1 MDRLSLLRGTPIKIN
16 EHIFVTQPTVSE
28 IASVGESAYFA
39 GVYTLCATPSDYK
52 VQLWDNGI
60 DWTEVDDFVL
70 FQTVYKS
77 VDPRVI
83 ALLLPGVP
91 LLDMVRAVVRDSNEM
106 CLVSKDGNVVI
117 DETVYLSI
125 VDALRKSNSVSKNV
139 DKPGN
144 LTTKKFMLNKE
155 RRRIERAASESEK
168 SSSLAPI
175 ISSLVNCEHFKYDYS
190 SVWGLTLYQLM
201 DALQQI
207 QRYKRCDYTM
217 CGVYAGTVDPKN
229 LSSDDLSWIATS
241 NKS

>member
-1 MDRLSLLRGTPIKIN
+1 MDELSLLYGAPIRIN
-16 EHIFVTQPTVSE
+16 DRISVAQPTISE
-28 IASVGESAYFA
+28 IASIGESVYFA

-52 VQLWDNGI
+52 VQLWDNGV

-70 FQTVYKS
+70 FQTVYKT

-83 ALLLPGVP
+83 ALLLPGIP
-91 LLDMVRAVVRDSNEM
+91 LLDMVRAVTRDSNDM
-106 CLVSKDGNVVI
+106 CLVSKDGNIVI

-125 VDALRKSNSVSKNV
+125 ADALRKSNSITKNV
-139 DKPGN
+139 DNPGN

-155 RRRIERAASESEK
+155 RRRIERALSEQK
-168 SSSLAPI
+168 KRSSLEPI

-190 SVWGLTLYQLM
+190 TVWNLTLYQLM

-217 CGVYAGTVDPKN
+217 HGVYAGTVDPKN